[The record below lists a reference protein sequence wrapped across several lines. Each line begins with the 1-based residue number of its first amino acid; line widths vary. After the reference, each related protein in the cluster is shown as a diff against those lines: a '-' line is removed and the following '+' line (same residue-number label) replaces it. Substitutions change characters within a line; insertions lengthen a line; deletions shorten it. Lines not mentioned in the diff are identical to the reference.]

1 MCKKLSIT
9 LLICCIVAGSLYAA
23 LHITSNKP
31 TTDKTAIIFIE
42 QDWAKTTQTA
52 KEQHKL
58 IFLDL
63 YATWC
68 GPCRMLRKN
77 TFSNKE
83 VAALF
88 NSNFINASI
97 DVEKGIGITLAE
109 KYNVSMLPT
118 LVIADSEGNPILYT
132 TGYMEP
138 KELLSF
144 AKAALDKMKK

>member
-1 MCKKLSIT
+1 MCKKICISI
-9 LLICCIVAGSLYAA
+9 LVCSLIACSLYAA
-23 LHITSNKP
+23 IHTKCNKVA
-31 TTDKTAIIFIE
+31 TDKTEISFIE
-42 QDWAKTTQTA
+42 QDWAKTMQSA

-68 GPCRMLRKN
+68 GPCKMLKRN
-77 TFSNKE
+77 TFANKD

-88 NSNFINASI
+88 NSTFINASI

-109 KYNVSMLPT
+109 KYNISMLPT
-118 LVIADSEGNPILYT
+118 LIIADSEGNPVLMSS
-132 TGYMEP
+132 GYMEP

-144 AKAALDKMKK
+144 AKAALDKLKR